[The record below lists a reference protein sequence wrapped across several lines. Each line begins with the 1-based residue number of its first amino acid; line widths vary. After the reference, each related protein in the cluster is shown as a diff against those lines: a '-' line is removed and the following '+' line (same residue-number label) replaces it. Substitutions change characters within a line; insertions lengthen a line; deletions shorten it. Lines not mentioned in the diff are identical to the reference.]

1 MPPASRGSRRGRRWG
16 IPEGGWSGEFVGGG
30 GDLLAGPKGGERVCC
45 ERWGLLCEG
54 EVASSPRDPSGLSY
68 SSDQLL
74 GSSALLH
81 FLNLSRET
89 LFFLFFCHFVLSFRF
104 LRICVCFLSFYLIL
118 VLDFSCF
125 FFFIPP
131 SFYTS
136 QSCMA
141 TENSL
146 DNCSVNLHW
155 SFFVVLNAYAMY
167 WEPNLPVALK
177 LQYIMC
183 LNFMTSTISLC
194 SLFCE

>member
-1 MPPASRGSRRGRRWG
+1 MKWRVRRGWWG
-16 IPEGGWSGEFVGGG
+16 
-30 GDLLAGPKGGERVCC
+30 LAAGPEGGERVCC
-45 ERWGLLCEG
+45 ERWGLVCEG

-104 LRICVCFLSFYLIL
+104 LRICVCVFFIIL
-118 VLDFSCF
+118 FNSCF
-125 FFFIPP
+125 RLFVVFFFIPP

-146 DNCSVNLHW
+146 DNCSVNLH
-155 SFFVVLNAYAMY
+155 
-167 WEPNLPVALK
+167 
-177 LQYIMC
+177 
-183 LNFMTSTISLC
+183 
-194 SLFCE
+194 